1 MLSYR
6 CIVADP
12 CRHGG
17 DPIVDV
23 MEPEPRNRAM
33 SLL

>member
-12 CRHGG
+12 CRYGS
-17 DPIVDV
+17 DPIGV
-23 MEPEPRNRAM
+23 MEAEPRNRAM